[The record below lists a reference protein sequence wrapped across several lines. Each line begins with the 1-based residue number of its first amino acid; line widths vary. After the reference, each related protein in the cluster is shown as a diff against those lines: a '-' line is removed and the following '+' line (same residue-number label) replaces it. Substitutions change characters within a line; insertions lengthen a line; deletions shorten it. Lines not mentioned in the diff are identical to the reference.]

1 MPCSIETAS
10 RRDEAVGAACAMRLA
25 WLFVARA
32 AAPWVTPCRDTLVE
46 QLQSDGRA
54 NLAATACGARVQH
67 RASSFWLIADRRRN
81 VVLTG
86 IPKAGISS
94 LRAAL
99 NGRCAATEGVR
110 CAEFRKNMGLRR
122 MNVSNALRAVMFRD
136 PFQRTLSLWRN
147 LEELTR
153 MGVVSRS
160 FKKHNCTDPVN
171 CSFADFVRVLA
182 REPRGVGDEHQA
194 SQYAIAR
201 PDLMHYHFVGLLGN
215 GTDEHTLYRD
225 ILGTAPVHV
234 HASAHVE
241 PDPAHLPKARRTI
254 QHIYA
259 KDYAMLRDFDLM

>member
-1 MPCSIETAS
+1 
-10 RRDEAVGAACAMRLA
+10 MRLP
-25 WLFVARA
+25 LVLLICLSLARRA
-32 AAPWVTPCRDTLVE
+32 SAPWVTPCRDLLLK
-46 QLQSDGRA
+46 QLRVDGRA
-54 NLAATACGARVQH
+54 NLGATECGKRVQH
-67 RASSFWLIADRRRN
+67 HASSFWLIADRRRN

-99 NGRCAATEGVR
+99 NGRCAATEGER
-110 CAEFRKNMGLRR
+110 CAEFRRNAGLRR
-122 MNVSNALRAVMFRD
+122 LNVSNALRAVMFRD

-153 MGVVSRS
+153 KGVVSKS
-160 FKKHNCTDPVN
+160 FKKSNCTSPVN

-182 REPRGVGDEHQA
+182 WEPRGVGDEHQA

-215 GTDEHTLYRD
+215 KTDEQTLYRD
-225 ILGTAPVHV
+225 VIGTAPVHV

-241 PDPAHLPKARRTI
+241 PDPAHVAEARRTI
-254 QHIYA
+254 EQIYA
-259 KDYAMLRDFDLM
+259 RDYEMLRNLGLIS

>member
-1 MPCSIETAS
+1 MRAPLVLLICLVLARRAS
-10 RRDEAVGAACAMRLA
+10 
-25 WLFVARA
+25 
-32 AAPWVTPCRDTLVE
+32 APWMTPCRDLLLK
-46 QLQSDGRA
+46 QLRVDGRA
-54 NLAATACGARVQH
+54 NLGATECGERVQH
-67 RASSFWLIADRRRN
+67 HASSFWLIADRNRN

-94 LRAAL
+94 IRAAL
-99 NGRCAATEGVR
+99 NGRCAATEGER
-110 CAEFRKNMGLRR
+110 CAEFRRNAGLRR
-122 MNVSNALRAVMFRD
+122 LNVSNALRAVMFRD

-147 LEELTR
+147 LEELTH

-215 GTDEHTLYRD
+215 ETDEHTLYRD

-241 PDPAHLPKARRTI
+241 PDPAHLPKARPTI